1 MRKIVN
7 DNKGFTLTEVMIGIM
22 ILTVAIVS
30 ASNMLVT
37 LLKANQV
44 NLTSLQA
51 YYFAEEGLEG
61 FRNIRDTNWLHNRN
75 WLGSD
80 MVDLWGETPELGNG
94 DFGDSFGLE
103 YSKNF
108 LNAPDVNSNTLSQA
122 QVAIYSPWRIVEDSS
137 KVGSDSNFTR
147 SIRIQQYSGCTLDL
161 ELGCENDKTVLVESK
176 VEWSIG
182 ADDREL
188 VLYTILTDWKGG
200 VF

>member
-37 LLKANQV
+37 LLKANEV

-61 FRNIRDTNWLHNRN
+61 FRNIRDTNWLHNEN
-75 WLGSD
+75 WLGSSD
-80 MVDLWGETPELGNG
+80 IEPLWGKIPELGDG

-103 YSKNF
+103 YSESF
-108 LNAPDVNSNTLSQA
+108 LNAPDVNSNSLSQA

-137 KVGSDSNFTR
+137 KVGSDNDFTR
-147 SIRIQQYSGCTLDL
+147 SIRIQQYSGCTP

>member
-61 FRNIRDTNWLHNRN
+61 FRNIRDTNWLHNKN
-75 WLGSD
+75 WLGND
-80 MVDLWGETPELGNG
+80 MENLWGEIPELGDG

-103 YSKNF
+103 YGESF
-108 LNAPDVNSNTLSQA
+108 LYPAGNSDNLSQ
-122 QVAIYSPWRIVEDSS
+122 VANFSPWEIVEDSS
-137 KVGSDSNFTR
+137 KVGGDSDFTR

>member
-80 MVDLWGETPELGNG
+80 MVDLWGETPELGND
-94 DFGDSFGLE
+94 DFGDSFGLK
-103 YSKNF
+103 YNMNF
-108 LNAPDVNSNTLSQA
+108 LNATDVNSDILS
-122 QVAIYSPWRIVEDSS
+122 VANYSPWEIVEDSS
-137 KVGSDSNFTR
+137 KLDGDFKR
-147 SIRIQQYSGCTLDL
+147 SIRIKQYSGCTP